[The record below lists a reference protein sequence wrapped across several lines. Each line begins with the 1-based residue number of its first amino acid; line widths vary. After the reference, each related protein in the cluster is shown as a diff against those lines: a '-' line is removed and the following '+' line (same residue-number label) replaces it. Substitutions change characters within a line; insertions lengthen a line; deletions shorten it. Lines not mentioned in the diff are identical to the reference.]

1 MEEESPLV
9 ENKSNDV
16 VIEDILFYGFMA
28 IAVIVIMV
36 GIYLLISYIINYT
49 QKDATPVQKS
59 TLSSSS
65 PTIISPVNKY
75 KGCYADCKNGARDL
89 SNNVGNLRGMT
100 KSECEAE
107 AKKSGAKYYGIQYRE
122 GHGNTDKG
130 ECWTGNVYGLQG
142 AASNCS
148 KEGDTGYPGYAVG
161 GACSNAVYEV

>member
-9 ENKSNDV
+9 ENKSGV
-16 VIEDILFYGFMA
+16 THIEDVLFYGIM
-28 IAVIVIMV
+28 VIMIITLLY
-36 GIYLLISYIINYT
+36 GIYLLTTYIIRSN
-49 QKDATPVQKS
+49 QKS
-59 TLSSSS
+59 TTSPASSTTT
-65 PTIISPVNKY
+65 PAIISPLNKY

-89 SNNVGNLRGMT
+89 PNNVGNLSGMT